1 MDEWLES
8 AYEDNNG
15 GNVDLL
21 DDYGNSDIWGYDD
34 EEYDRD
40 NYDEFYDSDIYD
52 EEDFSSI
59 Y

>member
-8 AYEDNNG
+8 AYEDANG

-21 DDYGNSDIWGYDD
+21 DDLDIWEDDD

-40 NYDEFYDSDIYD
+40 TYDEFYDSDIYD

>member
-15 GNVDLL
+15 GSVDLL
-21 DDYGNSDIWGYDD
+21 DDSDIWEDDD